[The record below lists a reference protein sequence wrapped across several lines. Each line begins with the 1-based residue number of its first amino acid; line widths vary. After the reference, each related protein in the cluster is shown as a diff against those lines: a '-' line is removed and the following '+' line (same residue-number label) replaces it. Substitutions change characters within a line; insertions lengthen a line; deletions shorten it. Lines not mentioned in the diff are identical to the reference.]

1 MPIEIL
7 MPALS
12 PTMKEGNLVK
22 WNKEEGEEVAIG
34 DVIAEIE
41 TDKATMEV
49 EAVDDGVLAKILV
62 AGGTEN
68 VAVNALIALMLEE
81 DEDASA
87 LEDYEASSTSTS
99 TSPATAETP
108 SAPEED
114 TKPAPSSKTSNSD
127 ERVFATPLA
136 KRIAADKGLDLKS
149 VQGSGPHGRIV
160 KADVESA
167 QTSSVQPTSSTATPS
182 GPSSFKDEPLNNMR
196 KVIARRLQESKQ
208 KVPHFY
214 LSVDCQIDALL
225 KLRKELNTAQE
236 DQKISVNDM
245 VIKAV
250 AMALKDVPE
259 ANASYMGDT
268 VRLYDSADISVAV
281 AIEGGL
287 ITPIVFGAEHRGLTN
302 ISATMKD
309 LAGRAREGKLK
320 PEEFQGGSFSISN
333 LGMYGIK
340 QFNAIIN
347 PPQACILAVG
357 AGVQQPVVKDGSL
370 VPATVMNCTLSV
382 DHRVVD
388 GAVGA
393 EFMNAFKKRIE
404 NPLLLLI

>member
-1 MPIEIL
+1 
-7 MPALS
+7 
-12 PTMKEGNLVK
+12 
-22 WNKEEGEEVAIG
+22 
-34 DVIAEIE
+34 
-41 TDKATMEV
+41 MEV

>member
-1 MPIEIL
+1 M
-7 MPALS
+7 
-12 PTMKEGNLVK
+12 
-22 WNKEEGEEVAIG
+22 
-34 DVIAEIE
+34 
-41 TDKATMEV
+41 
-49 EAVDDGVLAKILV
+49 
-62 AGGTEN
+62 
-68 VAVNALIALMLEE
+68 
-81 DEDASA
+81 
-87 LEDYEASSTSTS
+87 
-99 TSPATAETP
+99 
-108 SAPEED
+108 
-114 TKPAPSSKTSNSD
+114 
-127 ERVFATPLA
+127 
-136 KRIAADKGLDLKS
+136 
-149 VQGSGPHGRIV
+149 
-160 KADVESA
+160 
-167 QTSSVQPTSSTATPS
+167 
-182 GPSSFKDEPLNNMR
+182 
-196 KVIARRLQESKQ
+196 QESKQ

-214 LSVDCQIDALL
+214 LSVDCQTDALL

-320 PEEFQGGSFSISN
+320 PEEFQGGSCSISN